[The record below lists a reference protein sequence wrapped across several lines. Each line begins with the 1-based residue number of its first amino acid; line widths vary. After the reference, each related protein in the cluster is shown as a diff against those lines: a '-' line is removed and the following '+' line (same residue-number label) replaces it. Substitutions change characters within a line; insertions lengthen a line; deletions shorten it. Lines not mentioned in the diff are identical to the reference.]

1 MENNV
6 NTDLIRDHV
15 DSFILRFLS
24 VGDSYGYDIHKAIST
39 ATEGVYEIK
48 QPTLYSCLKRLEKQ
62 GFITS
67 YDGETSNGAQR
78 KYYSITEKG
87 RSFVEDDIRQ
97 WEFSRTLLDRLLSDK
112 QIDLASA
119 PRPFDPS
126 ELRPRTKRG
135 VGVANAAVEPTDSLK
150 NPEISDPS
158 QTEHSENSEDI
169 EVFRFSTDKSS
180 KSDPEVAVTQAEDAA
195 LPVQDGFFDAADATQ
210 LDIDSYVAES
220 EAQKEPAILQDFL
233 QEKLAEDDDYLTP
246 LNALFNTPVPP
257 SISQQEESVREEYQH
272 TSFNYSELKER
283 AQAEGYRLHPYSKA
297 TSTSYYSMNFIFSS
311 KLKRD
316 SLLLLYAFMLIEV
329 LIACF
334 ALDRIARLG
343 YLFYVITAC
352 VLTVFP
358 IAGVVLYLI
367 KPDKRIR
374 ADFDLKTALSGMIML
389 TINLFIV
396 CMLFAFFLFKAD
408 LGKPETLVKPLLY
421 PALLFI
427 NLPIY
432 TLIYAA
438 LYGTKHY
445 HLK

>member
-15 DSFILRFLS
+15 DSFILRFLAT
-24 VGDSYGYDIHKAIST
+24 GDSYGYDIHKAISS
-39 ATEGVYEIK
+39 ATDGVYEIK

-87 RSFVEDDIRQ
+87 RSFVEDDIKQ

-112 QIDLASA
+112 EFDLSSA

-135 VGVANAAVEPTDSLK
+135 TGVAVAA
-150 NPEISDPS
+150 S
-158 QTEHSENSEDI
+158 QDSEDADVATTI
-169 EVFRFSTDKSS
+169 VESDEEILPDAGDDSPSPVEVIADRSTSAE
-180 KSDPEVAVTQAEDAA
+180 KSDIFGSKVEGTQID
-195 LPVQDGFFDAADATQ
+195 L
-210 LDIDSYVAES
+210 DSYVADQVAAEQAS
-220 EAQKEPAILQDFL
+220 SNEGILQDFL
-233 QEKLAEDDDYLTP
+233 RENVSRDEDYLTS
-246 LNALFNTPVPP
+246 LNDIFSTPVPP
-257 SISQQEESVREEYQH
+257 SIAPQQEEAKDDINRAA
-272 TSFNYSELKER
+272 FNYGELKER
-283 AQAEGYRLHPYSKA
+283 AQSEGYRLHPYSKA

-311 KLKRD
+311 RLKRD
-316 SLLLLYAFMLIEV
+316 SLLLLYLVMLTEI
-329 LIACF
+329 LIAYF
-334 ALDRIARLG
+334 ALESIAQMG
-343 YLFYVITAC
+343 YVFYVVTGCI
-352 VLTVFP
+352 LLLFP
-358 IAGVVLYLI
+358 IAGVIFYLI

-374 ADFDLKTALSGMIML
+374 AEFDLKTALSGMIML

-396 CMLFAFFLFKAD
+396 SMLFAFFLFKAD
-408 LGKPETLVKPLLY
+408 LGKGSTLVRPLLY
-421 PALLFI
+421 PVLLYI
-427 NLPIY
+427 DLPIY

-438 LYGTKHY
+438 LYNTKRY

>member
-15 DSFILRFLS
+15 DSFILRFLMN
-24 VGDSYGYDIHKAIST
+24 GDSYGYDIHKAIST

-78 KYYSITEKG
+78 KYYAITDKG
-87 RSFVEDDIRQ
+87 RSFVEADIMQ

-112 QIDLASA
+112 QIDLSTA

-135 VGVANAAVEPTDSLK
+135 VGVANAAESAEESTIDLPDADSDL
-150 NPEISDPS
+150 PPAPASDL
-158 QTEHSENSEDI
+158 SENNASAEA
-169 EVFRFSTDKSS
+169 
-180 KSDPEVAVTQAEDAA
+180 EVASSVDDTTEQEPIFGAKIN
-195 LPVQDGFFDAADATQ
+195 ATQ
-210 LDIDSYVAES
+210 LDMDNYVAYQEP
-220 EAQKEPAILQDFL
+220 KKDPAILQDFL
-233 QEKLAEDDDYLTP
+233 QERLAENDDYLTP
-246 LNALFNTPVPP
+246 LNALFDTPVPP
-257 SISQQEESVREEYQH
+257 SISLQQEEVPSEEANRPA
-272 TSFNYSELKER
+272 FNYSELKER

-311 KLKRD
+311 RLKRD

-329 LIACF
+329 LIGYF
-334 ALDRIARLG
+334 ALDRIAQLG
-343 YLFYVITAC
+343 YLFYVVTAC
-352 VLTVFP
+352 VLMVFP
-358 IAGVVLYLI
+358 IFGIIFYLI
-367 KPDKRIR
+367 KPDKRVR

-408 LGKPETLVKPLLY
+408 LGKPASLVRPLLY
-421 PALLFI
+421 PAFLFI
-427 NLPIY
+427 DLPVY
-432 TLIYAA
+432 ALIYAV